1 MVIGWFIDSSSTFP
15 STLSLLS
22 VFSQVCWAQAADH
35 HTSHTEE
42 AREESHTLSQAAG
55 EAQRGR
61 QRNRLPVGSGEVL
74 CGSHFSTAPERMM
87 GKYYGCENNRFKK
100 KGKIC
105 THTTVYKKICEMYCI
120 LLAFT
125 SSYHQFWCINAQA
138 KFSSFVQCH
147 GSKEINYA
155 AYISI
160 NIFTKH
166 NISPPKKQQFSVNI
180 LHETQLFTKH
190 KKHFVDSLFFAKQNN
205 ISKPTKR
212 F

>member
-1 MVIGWFIDSSSTFP
+1 MNPWWSDDSSIHHPHFLP
-15 STLSLLS
+15 LSPCCRCFLRCVELRRRIITPLTQKKPGRSHILS
-22 VFSQVCWAQAADH
+22 PRQQ
-35 HTSHTEE
+35 
-42 AREESHTLSQAAG
+42 G

-105 THTTVYKKICEMYCI
+105 TYTTVYKKICEMYCI

-138 KFSSFVQCH
+138 KFSSFVQYFH
-147 GSKEINYA
+147 KTQHFPPQKTT
-155 AYISI
+155 
-160 NIFTKH
+160 IF
-166 NISPPKKQQFSVNI
+166 S
-180 LHETQLFTKH
+180 
-190 KKHFVDSLFFAKQNN
+190 
-205 ISKPTKR
+205 
-212 F
+212 